1 MLIYNSKIPSVILVL
16 FSGLCLIPVFIP
28 GCGLFDQPDNE
39 AVIVVG
45 SRHITID
52 DLKKDLDFI
61 SAGMNMTI
69 KEDQIRDQ
77 LIEQIIDHYLVT
89 EYGNE
94 KGIALSEKEL
104 QKAIADIK
112 KEYTEDT
119 FKDILLRGYVDFDQW
134 KNRLRDRLLY
144 NKIIEKVTENIVP
157 PTYQEIKRYY
167 ETNQDKF
174 RSPQMLKFR
183 QIVTRS
189 KEEADNLLIRLHK
202 GEEMSELARQYS
214 ITPEAEKGGIVGW
227 IARDHL
233 EESMEKTLFSM
244 PTGKI
249 SPVIK
254 TPYGYHIFE
263 VLSVRPEG
271 VKKIPEVISE
281 IKLKLLNQKRMAFYD
296 KWIKELRTHFVVK
309 VNQNLLKTL
318 ELS

>member
-1 MLIYNSKIPSVILVL
+1 
-16 FSGLCLIPVFIP
+16 
-28 GCGLFDQPDNE
+28 
-39 AVIVVG
+39 
-45 SRHITID
+45 
-52 DLKKDLDFI
+52 
-61 SAGMNMTI
+61 MNMTI

-77 LIEQIIDHYLVT
+77 LIEQVIDHYLVT

-104 QKAIADIK
+104 QKAISDIR

-134 KNRLRDRLLY
+134 KNRLKDRLLY
-144 NKIIEKVTENIVP
+144 NKIIENVTENIVP

-183 QIVTRS
+183 QIVIRS
-189 KEEADNLLIRLHK
+189 KEEADNLLIQLHK
-202 GEEMSELARQYS
+202 GKEMSELARQYS

-233 EESMEKTLFSM
+233 EESMGKTLFSM

-249 SPVIK
+249 SPVIR

-271 VKKIPEVISE
+271 VKEIPEVISE
-281 IKLKLLNQKRMAFYD
+281 IKLKLLNQKRTAFYD
-296 KWIKELRTHFVVK
+296 KWLKELRTHFVVK

>member
-1 MLIYNSKIPSVILVL
+1 
-16 FSGLCLIPVFIP
+16 
-28 GCGLFDQPDNE
+28 
-39 AVIVVG
+39 
-45 SRHITID
+45 
-52 DLKKDLDFI
+52 
-61 SAGMNMTI
+61 
-69 KEDQIRDQ
+69 
-77 LIEQIIDHYLVT
+77 
-89 EYGNE
+89 
-94 KGIALSEKEL
+94 
-104 QKAIADIK
+104 
-112 KEYTEDT
+112 
-119 FKDILLRGYVDFDQW
+119 LLRGYVDFDQW

-227 IARDHL
+227 IAREHL
-233 EESMEKTLFSM
+233 EESMEKALFSI

-271 VKKIPEVISE
+271 VKEIPEVISE
-281 IKLKLLNQKRMAFYD
+281 IKLKLFNQKRTEFYG
-296 KWIKELRTHFVVK
+296 KWLKELRAHFVVK
-309 VNQNLLKTL
+309 VNQDLLTTQLFNQVYK
-318 ELS
+318 